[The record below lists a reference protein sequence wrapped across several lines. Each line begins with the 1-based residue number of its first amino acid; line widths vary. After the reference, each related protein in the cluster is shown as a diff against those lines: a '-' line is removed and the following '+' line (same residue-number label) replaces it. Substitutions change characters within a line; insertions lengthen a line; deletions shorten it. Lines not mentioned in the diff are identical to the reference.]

1 MSWTTNV
8 RAWYLGMP
16 FITRSVFTICT
27 ALYILC
33 LLTGFN
39 GPDLAYVCISASKIF
54 PGFQCT
60 H

>member
-1 MSWTTNV
+1 M